1 MKILIVEDEVLIAA
15 MLEEVLFDLGYKEIT
30 IAKMKLDAQ
39 NRLLNEEVDLAIL
52 DINLEGNNEG
62 LELGR
67 LCMSKQIPYFFLTSF
82 SDRDTIIE
90 AKQSKPGN
98 YVIKPF
104 SPEEIVVAI
113 ELSLMHSKSEEKSN
127 FSKVAKAFNL
137 SAREAEILE
146 LLINRLSNQE
156 ISEKLFLSL
165 NTIKYHIRHIYSK
178 VGASTRQELL
188 ERVKYVSS
196 QV

>member
-82 SDRDTIIE
+82 SDRDTILE

-127 FSKVAKAFNL
+127 FFKVARAFNL

>member
-82 SDRDTIIE
+82 SDRDTILE

-127 FSKVAKAFNL
+127 FFKVASAFNL

>member
-127 FSKVAKAFNL
+127 FFKVARAFNL